1 MLRDVGS
8 LSTISP
14 NVHMPWGESDMGD
27 TNLLVSLS
35 GHFCES
41 LLVGAPG
48 CPSVILM
55 SGALDSDSTVPNS
68 VPSSARTTAHGS
80 IAAEKP
86 GGVRFLTGLIMVSN
100 RASSWRLCRG
110 K

>member
-14 NVHMPWGESDMGD
+14 DAHMPWGESDMGD
-27 TNLLVSLS
+27 TTNLLVSQS
-35 GHFCES
+35 GHFCEP

-55 SGALDSDSTVPNS
+55 LSGALDSDNTVPNS
-68 VPSSARTTAHGS
+68 VPSSARTTANGS
-80 IAAEKP
+80 IAAGKP

-100 RASSWRLCRG
+100 RASS
-110 K
+110 